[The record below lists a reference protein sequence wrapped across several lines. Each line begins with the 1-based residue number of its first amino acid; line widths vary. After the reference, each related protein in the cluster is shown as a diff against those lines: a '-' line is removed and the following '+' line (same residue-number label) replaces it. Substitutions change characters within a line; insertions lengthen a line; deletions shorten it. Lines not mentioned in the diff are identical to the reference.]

1 MPIKVEAAVVTQ
13 KHPSAAFNTDS
24 ININGKV
31 LPRETVKNG
40 YKGSGIIGGNSYFV
54 LTSSDVEGFADAAV
68 TAFNNRAEIF
78 GVSRDARSVF
88 SGFFEDCRSAL
99 LNMSR
104 EEKEL
109 SSVCLYARGRKA
121 VLAANYENGL
131 FLFRN
136 GECLS
141 VETKPAEDT
150 VADYSNAVLPDL
162 TEGDI
167 FLLLSPDAAKLLTQ
181 KDVADICKISD
192 GSVKKIVSLISKVV
206 LAKDGCKAVGAFAI
220 KILETAVENDDS
232 LGFASVFASPD
243 KDDKAETATK
253 NVVNEEADKNEINE
267 NTAESVEDV
276 ISSEAPA
283 DVALEENGSPDTEVV
298 EAVETAQ
305 NEETEITNANAEFSE
320 KIQSEQDE
328 VEEVES
334 CSDEVNE
341 DGDSE
346 AKLEVK
352 AENEDENA
360 DETTEES
367 ENGEKPS
374 GEKRTKLFIALFSLV
389 ALSVFLFVVIFF
401 VRGFSGNGDTD
412 VNATEDETTTEMSET
427 ESESESTS
435 QDEEETV
442 SESTT
447 SEEISSEKTTEKREE
462 STTKRTNN
470 SISYNEKTTRAE
482 QETQSVTEE
491 VTESEPQTEE
501 ETTQSSEEISS
512 EEETSATET
521 EESTSE
527 KAEETTNE
535 TSETG
540 EETEN
545 STREETPSENVIS
558 SEENSEEPSAESNV
572 ENSSE
577 ENV

>member
-141 VETKPAEDT
+141 VEAKPAEDT
-150 VADYSNAVLPDL
+150 VANYSNAVLPDL

-167 FLLLSPDAAKLLTQ
+167 FLLLSPDAARLLTQ
-181 KDVADICKISD
+181 KDIADICKISD

-220 KILETAVENDDS
+220 KILETAVENEDS
-232 LGFASVFASPD
+232 LGFASVFVSPD
-243 KDDKAETATK
+243 SENKAETATE
-253 NVVNEEADKNEINE
+253 NIVNEEAENDEINE
-267 NTAESVEDV
+267 NTAENGEAV

-283 DVALEENGSPDTEVV
+283 VVATEENGSSDTEVV
-298 EAVETAQ
+298 ETVEAAQ
-305 NEETEITNANAEFSE
+305 NEETEITNANADMPEKSQGEPEKAEEAEGRSE
-320 KIQSEQDE
+320 
-328 VEEVES
+328 
-334 CSDEVNE
+334 EVNE
-341 DGDSE
+341 DDESE
-346 AKLEVK
+346 VEVESVSEE
-352 AENEDENA
+352 ENTD
-360 DETTEES
+360 

-374 GEKRTKLFIALFSLV
+374 GEKRAKLFIALFSLV

-401 VRGFSGNGDTD
+401 VRGFSGDGDTD

-435 QDEEETV
+435 QIEEETA
-442 SESTT
+442 SENTT
-447 SEEISSEKTTEKREE
+447 SEEISSEVTTEKREE
-462 STTKRTNN
+462 STTKKTNN
-470 SISYNEKTTRAE
+470 SVSYNEKTTKA
-482 QETQSVTEE
+482 ETQTE
-491 VTESEPQTEE
+491 PK
-501 ETTQSSEEISS
+501 TTAAAEEISS
-512 EEETSATET
+512 EEASATEAET

-527 KAEETTNE
+527 KAEETT
-535 TSETG
+535 G
-540 EETEN
+540 EKTEN
-545 STREETPSENVIS
+545 STQEETPSE
-558 SEENSEEPSAESNV
+558 SEINSEESNEEPSVENNV

-577 ENV
+577 ENA

>member
-141 VETKPAEDT
+141 VEAKPAEDT
-150 VADYSNAVLPDL
+150 VANYANAVLPDL

-220 KILETAVENDDS
+220 KILETAVENEDS

-243 KDDKAETATK
+243 KENKAETATE
-253 NVVNEEADKNEINE
+253 NTVNEKAENDEINE
-267 NTAESVEDV
+267 NTAENGEVI
-276 ISSEAPA
+276 ISSESPA
-283 DVALEENGSPDTEVV
+283 VVATEENGSSDTEVV
-298 EAVETAQ
+298 ETVETAQ
-305 NEETEITNANAEFSE
+305 NEETEITNANADMPE
-320 KIQSEQDE
+320 KSQSEQGE
-328 VEEVES
+328 VEVAEG
-334 CSDEVNE
+334 CSDEVSE
-341 DGDSE
+341 DG
-346 AKLEVK
+346 
-352 AENEDENA
+352 ENEAEVEVESVSEEENT
-360 DETTEES
+360 D

-374 GEKRTKLFIALFSLV
+374 GEKRAKLFIALFSLV

-401 VRGFSGNGDTD
+401 VRGFSGDGDTD

-427 ESESESTS
+427 ESESESNS
-435 QDEEETV
+435 QDEEETA

-447 SEEISSEKTTEKREE
+447 SEEISSETTTEKREE
-462 STTKRTNN
+462 STTKKTNN
-470 SISYNEKTTRAE
+470 SVSYNEKTTKA
-482 QETQSVTEE
+482 ETQTE
-491 VTESEPQTEE
+491 PK
-501 ETTQSSEEISS
+501 TTVAAEEISS
-512 EEETSATET
+512 EEEASATEAET

-527 KAEETTNE
+527 KAEETT
-535 TSETG
+535 G
-540 EETEN
+540 EENEN
-545 STREETPSENVIS
+545 STQEETPSESEIN
-558 SEENSEEPSAESNV
+558 SEESNEEPSAESNV

-577 ENV
+577 KNV

>member
-99 LNMSR
+99 FNMSR

-121 VLAANYENGL
+121 VLAANYKNGL

-141 VETKPAEDT
+141 VEAKPAEDT
-150 VADYSNAVLPDL
+150 VANYSNAVLPDL

-220 KILETAVENDDS
+220 KILETAVENEDS

-243 KDDKAETATK
+243 SENKAETATK
-253 NVVNEEADKNEINE
+253 NVVNEEAENDEINE
-267 NTAESVEDV
+267 NTAENGEAV
-276 ISSEAPA
+276 ISSESSAV
-283 DVALEENGSPDTEVV
+283 VATEENGSSDTEVV
-298 EAVETAQ
+298 ETVEAAQ
-305 NEETEITNANAEFSE
+305 NEAAENANADLPEKTQGEPEKAEEAEGRSE
-320 KIQSEQDE
+320 
-328 VEEVES
+328 
-334 CSDEVNE
+334 EVNE
-341 DGDSE
+341 DDESE
-346 AKLEVK
+346 AEV
-352 AENEDENA
+352 EVESVS
-360 DETTEES
+360 EEVNTD

-401 VRGFSGNGDTD
+401 VRGFSGDGDTD

-435 QDEEETV
+435 QDEEETA

-447 SEEISSEKTTEKREE
+447 SEEISSEATTEKREE
-462 STTKRTNN
+462 STTKKTNN
-470 SISYNEKTTRAE
+470 SVSYNEKTTKA
-482 QETQSVTEE
+482 ETQTE
-491 VTESEPQTEE
+491 PK
-501 ETTQSSEEISS
+501 TTAAAEEISS
-512 EEETSATET
+512 EEASATEAET

-527 KAEETTNE
+527 KAEETT
-535 TSETG
+535 G

-545 STREETPSENVIS
+545 STQEETPSE
-558 SEENSEEPSAESNV
+558 SEINSEESNEEPSVENNV
-572 ENSSE
+572 ENSSA
-577 ENV
+577 ENA

>member
-150 VADYSNAVLPDL
+150 VANYSNAVLPDL

-243 KDDKAETATK
+243 GGKEAETATEID
-253 NVVNEEADKNEINE
+253 VNEEAENDEINE
-267 NTAESVEDV
+267 NTAENGEDV
-276 ISSEAPA
+276 TSSEAPA
-283 DVALEENGSPDTEVV
+283 IAISEENDSPDTDTAVA
-298 EAVETAQ
+298 EAVEAAQ
-305 NEETEITNANAEFSE
+305 NEEAENANINVNAEFSE
-320 KIQSEQDE
+320 KIQSEQGE
-328 VEEVES
+328 VEDVES
-334 CSDEVNE
+334 PSDDEN
-341 DGDSE
+341 G
-346 AKLEVK
+346 
-352 AENEDENA
+352 ENEAEHDVDEENA
-360 DETTEES
+360 DENTEES

-401 VRGFSGNGDTD
+401 VRGFSGDSD
-412 VNATEDETTTEMSET
+412 KEANATEGETTTEMSES

-435 QDEEETV
+435 QDEEETA

-447 SEEISSEKTTEKREE
+447 AQEASSETTTVKREDTTTE
-462 STTKRTNN
+462 RTNN
-470 SISYNEKTTRAE
+470 SVSYNEKTTKA
-482 QETQSVTEE
+482 ETQTEPE
-491 VTESEPQTEE
+491 TTAEAE
-501 ETTQSSEEISS
+501 ETSS
-512 EEETSATET
+512 EEEASATEAET

-527 KAEETTNE
+527 KTEETT
-535 TSETG
+535 SETA
-540 EETEN
+540 ETE
-545 STREETPSENVIS
+545 EENESSVQEEIPSENEKEP
-558 SEENSEEPSAESNV
+558 EENSEEPTTENNV

-577 ENV
+577 ENA